1 MLHLAIHLPEEALLR
16 GPFQFSWMYP
26 VERRLAYHKGTV
38 CNKAQP
44 EGSIAE
50 GYIVDECMT
59 FCSRWFSKDTET
71 RFNKDE
77 RNQDRVHKVCRGEFA
92 IFSDGA
98 KPLGKPTLLEFPC
111 EYKQMV
117 GYVLNNC
124 EEAKGYIE

>member
-1 MLHLAIHLPEEALLR
+1 MR
-16 GPFQFSWMYP
+16 
-26 VERRLAYHKGTV
+26 HKE
-38 CNKAQP
+38 QP

-50 GYIVDECMT
+50 GYIVDECMN

-77 RNQDRVHKVCRGEFA
+77 RNQDSVHKVHRGEFA
-92 IFSDGA
+92 IFSDGV
-98 KPLGKPTLLEFPC
+98 KPLGKPTLLEFPR

-117 GYVLNNC
+117 WYVLNNC